1 MLASVQDTFDFDLL
15 DSDKE
20 GPSQS
25 ILSERPA
32 QLWTADPLHYRKL
45 RQWLL
50 VILRQ
55 FRWALTRAGG
65 NVLVLGWLFE
75 VDLSL
80 KV

>member
-1 MLASVQDTFDFDLL
+1 MILILS
-15 DSDKE
+15 DSKKKA
-20 GPSQS
+20 PLQS

-32 QLWTADPLHYRKL
+32 QLWTADPLRYHKL

-55 FRWALTRAGG
+55 FLWALTRAGG
-65 NVLVLGWLFE
+65 NVSVLGWLFE
-75 VDLSL
+75 ADLSL